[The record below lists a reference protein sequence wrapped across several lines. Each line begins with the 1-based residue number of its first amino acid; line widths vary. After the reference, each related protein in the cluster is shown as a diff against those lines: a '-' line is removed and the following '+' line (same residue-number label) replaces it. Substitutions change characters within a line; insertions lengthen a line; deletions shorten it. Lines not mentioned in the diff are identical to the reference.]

1 MSTLL
6 SNKTNLLP
14 SLISFIEKSESLTI
28 YSAFIKNDLLKEIV
42 KHADG
47 RIQQIIVRWQSD
59 DLIKGISDLDV
70 YKTCRQNNITL
81 YRNTSLHAKCIVNE
95 KGDCILGSSNYTNK
109 GMLKSEASNWEIN
122 TKVQQIDFD
131 SRVLLQRIL
140 LESNLVTEEWV
151 KEVEELIK
159 DYDKNEET
167 IELPSAENI
176 DFLISSLPMCSHPEV
191 LWEIIYQDKVVP
203 FEELSSASHDLALYQ
218 LVEAYNTK
226 EDFLEELKLNFNSH
240 PFISK
245 LIHYIKENNSCRYG
259 QIVNWIKDNCTEVPA
274 PRSWQLKEKQIVNIL
289 YEWICYLNDDLNYV
303 RKYPNGS
310 DIIEYSN
317 HIL

>member
-1 MSTLL
+1 MSNLL

-14 SLISFIEKSESLTI
+14 TIISFITKSETLTI
-28 YSAFIKNDLLKEIV
+28 YSAFIKNDLLNELI

-47 RIQQIIVRWQSD
+47 RIKQIIVRWQSD
-59 DLIKGISDLDV
+59 DLIKGVSDLDV
-70 YKTCRQNNITL
+70 FETCRQNDITL

-95 KGDCILGSSNYTNK
+95 KGDCILGSSNYTNN
-109 GMLKSEASNWEIN
+109 GMLQSETSNWEIN

-140 LESNLVTEEWV
+140 MESNLVTEEWII
-151 KEVEELIK
+151 EVEELL
-159 DYDKNEET
+159 DGFDKTEKT
-167 IELPSAENI
+167 LDLPSSENI

-203 FEELSSASHDLALYQ
+203 FEELSAASHDLALYHII
-218 LVEAYNTK
+218 ETYNTK
-226 EDFLEELKLNFNSH
+226 EDFLADLGANFNSH
-240 PFISK
+240 PFISN
-245 LIHYIKENNSCRYG
+245 LIQFIKDNNSCRYG
-259 QIVNWIKDNCTEVPA
+259 QLVNWIKGNCTEVPV

-289 YEWICYLNDDLNYV
+289 YEWICYFNEDFRYI

-310 DIIEYSN
+310 DIIEYKNNNS
-317 HIL
+317 